1 MSEKYWK
8 LDKVVYT
15 FSQTANTNGTTG
27 EDEELTITH
36 ESVVDC
42 LVEDEGFYVVRTDG
56 WSIDSENELVD
67 LFEEVLSDKVINQQE
82 FLNANLIRKL
92 KEDYL
97 SNRLED
103 FERLWFVFVFL
114 QWYKKWHQ

>member
-67 LFEEVLSDKVINQQE
+67 LFKAIKRNVIT
-82 FLNANLIRKL
+82 KT
-92 KEDYL
+92 KE
-97 SNRLED
+97 
-103 FERLWFVFVFL
+103 
-114 QWYKKWHQ
+114 